1 MKKKVMNIKPQE
13 VTENGERSV
22 RYKGSDGKFHNIAA
36 GSQGSQQG
44 STPTDAQTE
53 QSVVVGNV
61 TIENDKP
68 TITVDELIA
77 DRFYKIDSDNG
88 GCLVATSMEMVET
101 AETVPARGVREELTI
116 RVIGNSKMGFDSKV
130 VETVTLDEQEHWV
143 LTLSGWAVNPVM
155 TLLSD
160 RDTLKQLT
168 LNHQELFEDFLNYT
182 QLGSATYDNH
192 GNYFGSFTQTE
203 DGWIICDKDVVGRN
217 ATLTLA
223 INLGMGAFE
232 KYVYKTFRL
241 TNYAAT
247 IGTSFEFKESNGKLV
262 MVNKTGDIIWGFSVF
277 KLTGVLGTLV
287 SYADETHALRV
298 EQNSTYYWNSPN
310 NGDKLL
316 LESAH
321 PSVHINKWINE
332 EYYIDETVN
341 FTNGEESVMLEF
353 LSFPDPSKSC
363 GYAPYMIVN
372 GVPRGLSVY
381 YQNSH
386 GGF

>member
-1 MKKKVMNIKPQE
+1 MNIKPQE

-44 STPTDAQTE
+44 TTPTDAQTE
-53 QSVVVGNV
+53 QSVVVGSV
-61 TIENDKP
+61 AIENDKP
-68 TITVDELIA
+68 TITVDELLA

-88 GCLVATSMEMVET
+88 GCLVATSMED
-101 AETVPARGVREELTI
+101 GELALRI
-116 RVIGNSKMGFDSKV
+116 IGNSKMGFDSKV
-130 VETVTLDEQEHWV
+130 VETVVLDEQEHWV

-192 GNYFGSFTQTE
+192 GNYFGSFTQSE
-203 DGWIICDKDVVGRN
+203 DGWIICDKNVVGSN

-223 INLGMGAFE
+223 IDLGMGGIERKIF
-232 KYVYKTFRL
+232 KTFRL

-262 MVNKTGDIIWGFSVF
+262 MVNKSGDIIWGFSVF

-332 EYYIDETVN
+332 EYYIDETIN

>member
-1 MKKKVMNIKPQE
+1 MNIRPQE
-13 VTENGERSV
+13 VTENGERTV

-36 GSQGSQQG
+36 GSQGSQHGTTQ
-44 STPTDAQTE
+44 TDAQTE
-53 QSVVVGNV
+53 QSVVVGSV
-61 TIENDKP
+61 AIENDKP
-68 TITVDELIA
+68 TITVDELLA

-88 GCLVATSMEMVET
+88 GCLIATSMED
-101 AETVPARGVREELTI
+101 GELALRI
-116 RVIGNSKMGFDSKV
+116 IGNSKMGFDSKV

-203 DGWIICDKDVVGRN
+203 DGWIICDKDVVGSN

-223 INLGMGAFE
+223 IDLGMGGIERKIF
-232 KYVYKTFRL
+232 KTFRL

-332 EYYIDETVN
+332 EYYIDETIN
-341 FTNGEESVMLEF
+341 FTNGEESVMLEY